1 MKIFCA
7 KKGSL
12 KKKRK
17 FKFEKKMNIKNTLKT
32 KWF

>member
-12 KKKRK
+12 KKRK
-17 FKFEKKMNIKNTLKT
+17 FKVEKKMNIKNTLKT

>member
-12 KKKRK
+12 KKRK